1 MFKNFFVLKRL
12 VNELNNLARGA
23 VIEIIFSQERN
34 NLIIACSNMDAYFYI
49 EISAAVQNSYI
60 TLRNSYSRAKKNTID
75 FFNPLIK
82 SRIKEISMS
91 ENDRIIKLDT
101 SNGQLYFIIRGPGT
115 NIFFVQNGSIQ
126 SFKKTPPE
134 SLSTILS
141 ELEEAVFSNIKVLP
155 DFSGIN
161 SGLLSDFRKKY
172 PQINKDML
180 AEAEARKNKDTSL
193 LPEQILTS
201 IVEEIYNNDFCIFSD
216 SGLGKYHLAPFSFEQ
231 YSGFEKTTYPDLN
244 EAIINLI
251 KRQYYFS
258 RGETSKKVIER
269 YLAAELEKIS
279 HKLNNLRDRI
289 SKGSSEIKYSKYGNL
304 LLVNLWKIHKGEELT
319 EVEDIYNNNAI
330 IKIKLDPKLS
340 PQKNADYYF
349 EKSRSEKIN
358 YEKSKSL
365 YSQLVKK
372 YDFLLEKKEK
382 LSLITDNKEYEDLKK
397 ELKIKTEDYRN
408 SNENIGDKFK
418 HYLVENKYDVYVGKD
433 STNNDLLTTKFA
445 KQNDYWF
452 HARGVP
458 GSHVVLRVVNTKE
471 AVPKNILKKTASLAA
486 FHSKA
491 KTAGVVPVSY
501 TFKKYVIKKK
511 GMEPGKVAL
520 LKEEVLLVRP
530 EIPDGCEYQS
540 TDLE

>member
-23 VIEIIFSQERN
+23 VIESIFSQERN

-134 SLSTILS
+134 NLGAVLS
-141 ELEEAVFSNIKVLP
+141 ELGEAVFSNAKVLP
-155 DFSGIN
+155 NFSGIN
-161 SGLLSDFRKKY
+161 SGLLSDLKKKY
-172 PQINKDML
+172 PQINKDIL

-193 LPEQILTS
+193 LPEQILTY

-289 SKGSSEIKYSKYGNL
+289 SKGSSEIKYSNYGNL

>member
-23 VIEIIFSQERN
+23 VIESIFSQEKN

-134 SLSTILS
+134 NLGAVLS
-141 ELEEAVFSNIKVLP
+141 ELGEAVFSNAKVLP
-155 DFSGIN
+155 NFSGIN
-161 SGLLSDFRKKY
+161 SGLLSDLKKKY
-172 PQINKDML
+172 PQINKDIL

-193 LPEQILTS
+193 LPEQILTY

-289 SKGSSEIKYSKYGNL
+289 SKGSSEIKYSNYGNL

>member
-1 MFKNFFVLKRL
+1 MFKNFFVLRRL
-12 VNELNNLARGA
+12 VNELNNLAGGA
-23 VIEIIFSQERN
+23 VIESIFSQERN
-34 NLIIACSNMDAYFYI
+34 GLIIACSNLNATFYI

-60 TLRNSYSRAKKNTID
+60 ILRNNYSRAKKNTID
-75 FFNPLIK
+75 FFSPLIR
-82 SRIKEISMS
+82 SRIKGISMS
-91 ENDRIIKLDT
+91 ESDRIIKLDT

-115 NIFFVQNGSIQ
+115 NIFYVHNDSIQ

-134 SLSTILS
+134 NLNAIFS
-141 ELEEAVFSNIKVLP
+141 ELGTAVFSNIKVLP
-155 DFSGIN
+155 DFSN
-161 SGLLSDFRKKY
+161 SSSSLLSDFKKEY

-180 AEAEARKNKDTSL
+180 NEAEARKNKDTSL
-193 LPEQILTS
+193 PPAKILTS
-201 IVEEIYNNDFCIFSD
+201 IIEEIYNNDFCIFSD
-216 SGLGKYHLAPFSFEQ
+216 AGLGRYYLAPVSFGQ
-231 YSGFEKTTYPDLN
+231 YSGLEKEAYSGLN

-269 YLAAELEKIS
+269 YLNTELEKIS
-279 HKLNNLRDRI
+279 HKLNNLKNRI
-289 SKGSSEIKYSKYGNL
+289 SKGSSEIKYSNYGNL
-304 LLVNLWKIHKGEELT
+304 LLVNLWKIHKGEEFV
-319 EVEDIYNNNAI
+319 EIEDIYNNNAI
-330 IKIKLDPKLS
+330 IKIKLDAKLS

-349 EKSRSEKIN
+349 DKSRSEKIN
-358 YEKSKSL
+358 FEKSKSL
-365 YSQLVKK
+365 YSQLVRKF
-372 YDFLLEKKEK
+372 DFLLAKKDK
-382 LSLITDNKEYEDLKK
+382 LNLITDNKEYEDLKK
-397 ELKIKTEDYRN
+397 ELKIKTEDYKN
-408 SNENIGDKFK
+408 SNENMGDKFK